1 MLRDDPSIIIKEAD
15 KGSAVVVW
23 DREDY
28 LREANSQLSDKDVY
42 REVKGY
48 AEDHLMKVI
57 KSVLRKIRNRG
68 DVSDETLDYF
78 LVNNPKLGRFYLLPK
93 IHKRL
98 HNVPGRPVISNSG
111 YYTENISSFLDFH
124 LKPLA
129 QKVKSYIQD
138 TNDFLKK
145 IANLPPLPDDLI
157 LCKIDV
163 VGLYP
168 NILHEEGLIAIRED
182 PGTRKDKAISTDSLV
197 GSGESVYCKK

>member
-1 MLRDDPSIIIKEAD
+1 M
-15 KGSAVVVW
+15 VVW

-42 REVKGY
+42 REIKGD
-48 AEDHLMKVI
+48 AEGRLMKVI

-68 DVSDETLDYF
+68 DISDETLDYF

-93 IHKRL
+93 IHKIL
-98 HNVPGRPVISNSG
+98 HNVPGRPVISNSS
-111 YYTENISSFLDFH
+111 YFSENISSFLDFH

-138 TNDFLKK
+138 SNNIFKK
-145 IANLPPLPDDLI
+145 IANLPPLPDNLI
-157 LCKIDV
+157 LCTIDV

-168 NILHEEGLIAIRED
+168 NIPHE
-182 PGTRKDKAISTDSLV
+182 
-197 GSGESVYCKK
+197 